1 MLESLG
7 SLDSKLLAI
16 LPLLVLHPG
25 AWNAFLLSVPLA
37 LLTLTDILWFHSKFK
52 EPCLTL
58 NLAWVWDSAPVLA

>member
-7 SLDSKLLAI
+7 FLDSKLLAI

-37 LLTLTDILWFHSKFK
+37 LTDILWFHSKFK